1 MSAQGG
7 DTVGTQLHRSLD
19 LLHQLYLDVEAADAE
34 LHGRARI
41 RETVEAL
48 RRQPNLEALPRTLL
62 RVHSEL
68 ARALQSVRET
78 RQTIQSYSI
87 DRLRDTHVRL
97 SEVSSTTE
105 TAAMEMLNGLDR
117 TLAMI
122 DQLESGSREASP
134 KAMCEA
140 VRNEVN
146 QLYGLLQFQDI
157 IAQKLRGVG
166 GLLVEVEQRVEA
178 VANLFDDAFNEE
190 APRPGLPTPPGTT
203 SYNPDASMCDV
214 RQRQAMVDAAFRS
227 GRMVP
232 TRRTPAFTEQ
242 PVLATHPTPPAILLV
257 DDEGCIRAS
266 VSRVLTRAGY
276 VVTLAAS
283 GAEALQRVRTE
294 AYDAVICDL
303 RMPGLSGIALFDQ
316 LQQAAPALAGRILV
330 ASGDLSQPDTTV
342 FLTRTGAPA
351 LLKPYATRDLLE
363 ALTRMCARAE
373 AGSTTETTQPQKA
386 HRAAS

>member
-48 RRQPNLEALPRTLL
+48 RRQPNLEALPQTLL

-68 ARALQSVRET
+68 ARALQQVRET
-78 RQTIQSYSI
+78 RQAIQSYSI

-97 SEVSSTTE
+97 SEVSCTTE

-166 GLLVEVEQRVEA
+166 GLLVEVEQRVGA

-190 APRPGLPTPPGTT
+190 APRSGLPTPPGTT
-203 SYNPDASMCDV
+203 SYNPDASMDDV
-214 RQRQAMVDAAFRS
+214 RQRQAMVDAAFQS
-227 GRMVP
+227 ARMVRAP
-232 TRRTPAFTEQ
+232 GTPAFTGQ
-242 PVLATHPTPPAILLV
+242 PVLATDPTPAAILVV
-257 DDEGCIRAS
+257 DDEGCIRTA
-266 VSRVLTRAGY
+266 VSRLLTRAGY
-276 VVTLAAS
+276 AVTLAAS
-283 GAEALQRVRTE
+283 GVEALQRVRTE
-294 AYDAVICDL
+294 AYEAVICDL

-330 ASGDLSQPDTTV
+330 ASGDLSHPDTTV
-342 FLTRTGAPA
+342 FLERTGAPA
-351 LLKPYATRDLLE
+351 LLKPYAARDLIE
-363 ALTRMCARAE
+363 ALKRMCAQAA
-373 AGSTTETTQPQKA
+373 AGSTVPTTHQKT